1 MSRSQLPARTRGMLT
16 REATYPPHV
25 AWIAQYANA
34 EAMLHYVSS
43 SSAIGR
49 LKVYEVDT
57 SVGAHLVKAAA

>member
-1 MSRSQLPARTRGMLT
+1 MSRSQLPARTRGMLA
-16 REATYPPHV
+16 REATYSPHV
-25 AWIAQYANA
+25 AWIAQYAST
-34 EAMLHYVSS
+34 ETMLDYVSC